1 MATPERYQ
9 KLDKIGEGSC
19 GVVFRCRCRQ
29 TGSIVA
35 IKKVRYSYDAGPAS
49 MAQSTLVLREVAL
62 LKSIGEHSGV
72 APLLDAFAEP
82 GKLYMVFEHFD
93 GDLARHLQEAGA
105 LPAPKLKRYAFQLL
119 NGLTHCHTRRV
130 AHRDLKPQNLLL
142 KRETD
147 ELKLC
152 DFSPSRAFVIHPSR
166 CVLAEMAKGK
176 AIFQASSEIG
186 MLFNIF
192 FQLGAA
198 FILTL
203 LLTPVEAAG
212 EDAMPPWLMAL
223 IVLVAV
229 ALVGLLVGSMVAIF
243 LAECR
248 GRGRKVDCL
257 SCNGS
262 GCGMCQ
268 PQAPSCV
275 ACGGTGCGICY
286 AMAEAK
292 SCVACDDT
300 GCGLCTQAA
309 YEAPAAA
316 CVACGGDGCGLCGVQ
331 AEPEEAPNSCIA
343 CGNTGCGLCE
353 EGHASAAQVARKSS
367 EPPVDEGDIETAH
380 ASPTCSISLS
390 KRSAAQASVFSTPSK
405 NCI

>member
-1 MATPERYQ
+1 MAATPERYQ

-152 DFSPSRAFVIHPSR
+152 DFSPSRAFVIHPSSCSKPETQTVASLWYR
-166 CVLAEMAKGK
+166 GPEVFLRAPTIGVLLDVWSAGCVLAEMAKGK

-192 FQLGAA
+192 FQLG
-198 FILTL
+198 
-203 LLTPVEAAG
+203 
-212 EDAMPPWLMAL
+212 
-223 IVLVAV
+223 
-229 ALVGLLVGSMVAIF
+229 
-243 LAECR
+243 
-248 GRGRKVDCL
+248 
-257 SCNGS
+257 
-262 GCGMCQ
+262 
-268 PQAPSCV
+268 
-275 ACGGTGCGICY
+275 
-286 AMAEAK
+286 
-292 SCVACDDT
+292 
-300 GCGLCTQAA
+300 
-309 YEAPAAA
+309 
-316 CVACGGDGCGLCGVQ
+316 
-331 AEPEEAPNSCIA
+331 
-343 CGNTGCGLCE
+343 
-353 EGHASAAQVARKSS
+353 
-367 EPPVDEGDIETAH
+367 
-380 ASPTCSISLS
+380 
-390 KRSAAQASVFSTPSK
+390 TPSEASWPGDQPHGLGMQRHAAVDDEFMHAQK
-405 NCI
+405 QFLRR